1 MNSRYRPVT
10 VRSLLSCDM
19 CVKPMLQFVKRLIVE
34 PVVCL
39 VCREYANMAQRN
51 GTHWNRLA
59 FLKVNI
65 RIWIRKNQQFTEKLN
80 EIFCK
85 LTSRHPEVEH

>member
-1 MNSRYRPVT
+1 MNSRYRPVA

-19 CVKPMLQFVKRLIVE
+19 CVKLMLQFVKRLIVE

-39 VCREYANMAQRN
+39 VCREYYANIYNLAQRN

-59 FLKVNI
+59 FLMVNI
-65 RIWIRKNQQFTEKLN
+65 RIWIRKN
-80 EIFCK
+80 
-85 LTSRHPEVEH
+85 